1 LGGCRIQ
8 TPRIGVRMSATSHR
22 SLVGH
27 RSELM
32 AELLLQEFDPVSLA
46 RPSTDFGYDFLV
58 SFTNSRG
65 GINTFGV
72 EVKGTEKEISSTFGV
87 EKRVYDRLANSN
99 IPMLLLVTDVKHN
112 RLFYHWPH
120 PQNTSKSH
128 IVRIPVTEINEEAKR
143 DLRHR
148 FEE

>member
-1 LGGCRIQ
+1 LGGCRLQ
-8 TPRIGVRMSATSHR
+8 TQRIGVRMSATSHR
-22 SLVGH
+22 SLIGH

-32 AELLLQEFDPVSLA
+32 AELLLQEFDPISLA
-46 RPSTDFGYDFLV
+46 RPTVDFGYDFLV

-72 EVKGTEKEISSTFGV
+72 EVKGTEKEISSTFAI
-87 EKRVYDRLANSN
+87 ERRAYDRLANSN

-112 RLFYHWPH
+112 RVFYHWPH
-120 PQNTSKSH
+120 PQNGPKSH
-128 IVRIPVTEINEEAKR
+128 MVRVPLVEINDQAKR

-148 FEE
+148 FAE